1 MARLTAVF
9 VALVRRF
16 LPDPFVYAAL
26 LTFVA
31 LLGALLAG
39 PASGATVPAS
49 WPEACL
55 VAWFAGAFKILEFA
69 MQMALML
76 VAGHALAE
84 APVVHRGLEALASR
98 ARNPQ
103 AALAVTVLVS
113 LFACWLNWGFG
124 LVVAAL
130 LAREMARNVAG
141 LDFALVVAAA
151 YSGFSVWASGLSS
164 SIALTSAT
172 HGHALNFIEKQTG
185 HVAPLSST
193 LFAPFNLVPVLV
205 CAVALPL
212 IFFLQKPAAEAV
224 SAQEALKAPDVIEAV
239 PAAPEGLAGTL
250 EKLPLTTALA
260 LVVFAY
266 LGVRLARGQLSPDL
280 NTVIALFLAL
290 GMLLQPRALAYVRA
304 WNKAAKSV
312 GPLLLQ
318 YPLYGGIMGLI
329 SASSLVERLAHATAA
344 VSTRHSF
351 ALLVFLSSN
360 VVSLFVPSGGGHWA
374 VQGPIVL
381 PAAAQLGV
389 SPAATAM
396 AVAMGEQTAN
406 MIQPFWALP
415 ILAIAGLGVRDVMGY
430 CVLTFLVTLSV
441 FGLSLV
447 IFT

>member
-1 MARLTAVF
+1 MARLTEVF

-16 LPDPFVYAAL
+16 LPDPFAYAAL

-31 LLGALLAG
+31 LIGALIAG
-39 PASGATVPAS
+39 PAAGATVPTS

-55 VAWFAGAFKILEFA
+55 SAWFEGAFKILEFA

-84 APVVHRGLEALASR
+84 APLVHRALEGVAAR
-98 ARNPQ
+98 AKAPPQ
-103 AALAVTVLVS
+103 ALAVTVLVS
-113 LFACWLNWGFG
+113 MLACWLNWGFG

-130 LAREMARNVAG
+130 LAREMARKVAG

-172 HGHALNFIEKQTG
+172 HGNALNFIEKQTG

-193 LFAPFNLVPVLV
+193 LFAPFNLVPLAV
-205 CAVALPL
+205 CAIALPL
-212 IFFLQKPAAEAV
+212 LFSRLKPAGATSV
-224 SAQEALKAPDVIEAV
+224 DALKSAAVVEVAPH
-239 PAAPEGLAGTL
+239 APEGLAGIL
-250 EKLPLTTALA
+250 EQLPLTTALA
-260 LVVFAY
+260 ILVFAY
-266 LGVRLARGQLSPDL
+266 LGVRLARRTLAPDL

-344 VSTRHSF
+344 VSSRHTF

-360 VVSLFVPSGGGHWA
+360 LVSLFVPSGGGHWA

-389 SPAATAM
+389 APAATAM

-406 MIQPFWALP
+406 MVQPFWALP

-441 FGLSLV
+441 FGLAMVL
-447 IFT
+447 FT